1 MVLPAQMFIDGYAKV
16 VKAIYKLYRRSVN
29 L

>member
-1 MVLPAQMFIDGYAKV
+1 MVLPAQMFIYGYAMV
-16 VKAIYKLYRRSVN
+16 VKAISKLYRRSVN

>member
-1 MVLPAQMFIDGYAKV
+1 MVLPAQMFIYGYAKV
-16 VKAIYKLYRRSVN
+16 VKAIHKLYRRLVN

>member
-1 MVLPAQMFIDGYAKV
+1 MVLPAQMFIYGFAKV
-16 VKAIYKLYRRSVN
+16 VEAIYKLHRSSVN